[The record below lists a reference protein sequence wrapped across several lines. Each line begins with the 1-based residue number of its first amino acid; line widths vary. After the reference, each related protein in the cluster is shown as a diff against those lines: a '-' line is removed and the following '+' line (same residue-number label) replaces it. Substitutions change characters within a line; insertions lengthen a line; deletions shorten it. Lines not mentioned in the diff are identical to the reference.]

1 MKKERQSSEWVSI
14 QELYGKKKKKRG
26 GDCRN
31 FICDP
36 EGKFLKRVDQV
47 TGHWRKHRRLELLN
61 IDE

>member
-1 MKKERQSSEWVSI
+1 MGQHTGAVW
-14 QELYGKKKKKRG
+14 LKKKRG

-47 TGHWRKHRRLELLN
+47 TGHWRKHRRQELLN